1 MSQNDAALSRDT
13 AALSQD
19 TAALSQDTA
28 ALSQNHTD
36 DVSRDQR
43 RSESVSGGLGRR
55 AFLGTAIGVGLV
67 ACNATGASGS
77 GASQTPET
85 SPVAP
90 AQGVSKTKLRS
101 TRKGYPVLVG
111 SNNAFAGMKAN
122 YQKLLD
128 GADPLDVVI
137 EVVKVTEA
145 DPNDDSVGL
154 GGQPNEEGVVQL
166 DAACMYGPRHK
177 SGAVGA
183 LENILHP
190 SEVARLVLERTDH
203 CLLVGHD
210 AYRFARAYG
219 HPHVDLLTE
228 ASRQKWIEWR
238 EGLNKNDDRLQPPP
252 KLPFQD
258 LPQQSSLQLDDRSL
272 RVASRSDWLR
282 TRKTGTIHCSGLAR
296 DGALACTTTTSGL
309 SWKIPGRVGD
319 SPIIGAGLYCDQEAG
334 SAGSTGR
341 GEANILANGS
351 FAIVE
356 LLRQGASPRDAG
368 LEVLRRVT
376 RQTQRQARYQPEL
389 VDARGL
395 PSFNLH
401 YYVLGLDGTIAG
413 VSLHAPSKEKDDRM
427 TFAACTPDKGPHLV
441 DVEGLHPS

>member
-1 MSQNDAALSRDT
+1 MSRNDSDEVHADGSRSDAGAA
-13 AALSQD
+13 
-19 TAALSQDTA
+19 
-28 ALSQNHTD
+28 
-36 DVSRDQR
+36 
-43 RSESVSGGLGRR
+43 GLGRR
-55 AFLGTAIGVGLV
+55 AFLGTAIGAGLV
-67 ACNATGASGS
+67 ACGSPGASGS
-77 GASQTPET
+77 PTPEK
-85 SPVAP
+85 PPAAP
-90 AQGVSKTKLRS
+90 AQSGAKSPAPRS

-111 SNNAFAGMKAN
+111 SNNALAGMKQN

-137 EVVKVTEA
+137 EVVKVAEA

-154 GGQPNEEGVVQL
+154 GGQPNDEGVVQL

-177 SGAVGA
+177 SGAVGCI
-183 LENILHP
+183 ENILHP
-190 SEVARLVLERTDH
+190 CEVARLVLERTDH

-228 ASRQKWIEWR
+228 ASRQKWIEWK
-238 EGLNKNDDRLQPPP
+238 EGLSKNDDRLPPPP

-258 LPQQSSLQLDDRSL
+258 GPSQSFVPLGDRSP

-282 TRKTGTIHCSGLAR
+282 ERKTGTIHCSGLAR

-319 SPIIGAGLYCDQEAG
+319 SPILGAGLYCDQEAG

-341 GEANILANGS
+341 GEANILVNGS
-351 FAIVE
+351 FAVVE
-356 LLRQGASPRDAG
+356 LMRQGASPREAG
-368 LEVLRRVT
+368 MEVLRRVT
-376 RQTQRQARYQPEL
+376 RQTQRQARYQPDL

-413 VSLHAPSKEKDDRM
+413 VALHAPSKEKDERM